1 LWGKRADFLP
11 QDGLKPSKAAA
22 PHCLRETV
30 RHEWRGALHYN
41 GAISSKPF
49 SLSSTVMP
57 MSDND
62 VVLKPKTKTK
72 LKVERPKL
80 YKIILVNDDYTPREF
95 VIMVLKAVF
104 RMSEEAGYRVM
115 MTAHKLGSC
124 VVMVCA
130 RDIAETKAQEA
141 IDLAKSADFPLMFTT
156 EPEE

>member
-1 LWGKRADFLP
+1 
-11 QDGLKPSKAAA
+11 
-22 PHCLRETV
+22 
-30 RHEWRGALHYN
+30 
-41 GAISSKPF
+41 
-49 SLSSTVMP
+49 

-62 VVLKPKTKTK
+62 IVLKPKTKTK
-72 LKVERPKL
+72 PKVDRPKL

-104 RMSEEAGYRVM
+104 RMSEENGYRVM
-115 MTAHKLGSC
+115 MTAHRLGTS